1 MAEVIL
7 AEESVKLYEYEQS
20 KPDLDDDFLEHHGI
34 LGMHWGQRNGP
45 PYPLGRAVSTG
56 KRLKA
61 ALKAGSIKRK
71 RRKALKKAR
80 KARAQSQKVKTF
92 EKQTKENII
101 KNKDIKSMLNNV
113 DKFSNQEINDM
124 LTRLDTERRLAE
136 KVREYERAHRTT
148 GQKIKEGIKESAKEG
163 AARGGKQLIKT
174 ASQNGVKWA
183 AKKVLTELG
192 GKDTKIGYE
201 KWAEIVNK
209 LLKEEKK

>member
-7 AEESVKLYEYEQS
+7 ADESVKLYEYEQS
-20 KPDLDDDFLEHHGI
+20 KPDLYDYIAHFNPNHDPTN
-34 LGMHWGQRNGP
+34 GQFTFGSGGFSISSATKKFRTSIKEG
-45 PYPLGRAVSTG
+45 AV
-56 KRLKA
+56 
-61 ALKAGSIKRK
+61 KRK

-80 KARAQSQKVKTF
+80 KARAQSQKIKTF

-148 GQKIKEGIKESAKEG
+148 GQRIKEGIKESAKEG

-192 GKDTKIGYE
+192 GKDTKIGDE